1 MNYIQ
6 EVSLLS
12 KNIILYSIDDLV
24 EMLQVTR
31 RTIYNYI
38 KSEQLKANK
47 VGGRWIITEENFKN
61 FIEGK

>member
-1 MNYIQ
+1 M
-6 EVSLLS
+6 S

>member
-1 MNYIQ
+1 MN
-6 EVSLLS
+6 LLN

-47 VGGRWIITEENFKN
+47 VGGRWIVTEENFKK